1 MYYIITLK
9 DGKETIVRDFDKDEK
24 MFEDIFCDKYKM
36 SEVNKFEE
44 IDNYDKDDICR
55 VYQILDDNNLSGDI
69 QPRESI
75 KAFIIDNV
83 ENDVSVGPLLQSI
96 EDSDADY
103 FLFDFSG
110 WSNTPA
116 EPLET
121 AEEMIESVL

>member
-36 SEVNKFEE
+36 SGVNKFEE

-55 VYQILDDNNLSGDI
+55 VYQILDDNNLSSDI

-110 WSNTPA
+110 
-116 EPLET
+116 
-121 AEEMIESVL
+121 